1 MFFLF
6 LLLCVRCQRQAPLDV
21 SNIPSVLDATTEY
34 QVASTIVVSVN
45 RTLAPASGLRSTIAC
60 FALPCFKVVS
70 GASFDLSNVDLR
82 FPDSLTGSLVEIDSA
97 GDVTLRRLA
106 SSGSTWSTITLVSA
120 SAVGARTVA
129 GRLLI
134 TDIGGNQTIGQVF
147 VGLSGGALPQ
157 PYVRSLSF
165 ENLAV
170 TCARACVDFRFGRS
184 VPASVTFSNASLSL
198 SSTASSSVAIVSI
211 TSGASSTGA
220 ATLDSLS
227 FVRCDV
233 RGQLLLGDSKA
244 VIVRDSVMRDAAV
257 SLQRVDRVE
266 LTGVVASLLSNRA
279 FFDLGAS
286 ADMSGAELIV
296 NNLTVSSAV
305 TSSRPVVFE
314 LSYHSEP
321 FEATLRNV
329 RATNTSY
336 VLRWNMRAP
345 AKARSIVVDDVRLSN
360 SLLLSGTTQTANDGD
375 ISVSGVSIADT
386 VLASAEDVISLSS
399 AVGTLSVKN
408 VTVNRC
414 SMQQATLIRVGE
426 RCANDSEV
434 AGVAVYNSALRGVLS
449 LSSLS
454 VSRAAFRVRDIVFVN
469 SSAVQLLSCLTT
481 RDLSISNV
489 DVRTASFSEVMIAT
503 STAQVLMDNVA
514 VFDVSFSRYAILAD
528 LELASRVRFAS
539 VSTNTPLVYFENS
552 ATRGSTGF
560 VLLSQWLFDNV
571 TSTSSQF
578 VVFNPDVRNVT
589 VRDSTLRNCRM
600 TQINGASDA
609 ALFYRKNSLSST
621 ACTFEGLTVSGFAGN
636 VLNVEASDVTL
647 AGSSFDGLSGRALQ
661 VTWTGALNVRGVT
674 VQNSGTS
681 ACLSQP
687 FFISGTGGSSS
698 AAVLSG
704 VQMVD
709 SGHSCAQGASSA
721 VQLTTRN
728 LAVADS
734 TFARL
739 ALGSAVLSLFSTTV
753 SVVRTVFD
761 GNTAA
766 AVALTEISCCIT
778 NRLNVSEA
786 FFRNN
791 SNSGSVGGAAL
802 RLTGVWQTVVTRCR
816 FFDNRAASA
825 GGGAVSQL
833 STGSNFTAI
842 ESVFRNNSAKTGGGA
857 IEVGHDAVISRCD
870 LVDNRIVDG
879 LGSALR
885 VTGNSGSLRLTNCTV
900 QRNTVALAASM
911 RRVDVGGVFVNS
923 GVSLIV
929 VGSCLCQNAA
939 NVTTANATSISCQ
952 SAQALSS
959 MSSNITADGVDRCT
973 LPAALNVSACRAE
986 GCALRMP
993 ELHFAPSTPS
1003 PPITLPPVIGA
1014 QQQGSGSSSSSSSN
1028 SSTSG
1033 RPGVVVS
1040 TTVLQQSTN
1049 TTAFEVTFTDPD
1061 SDSGLPLPL
1070 LGAIVGGVAGALLLA
1085 ALIGFGAWR
1094 LRKKSSSKGG
1104 KELTASK
1111 RDSVYMSGDVLNKE
1125 TVATFADGPAFS
1137 LVAPEPVVYSG
1148 LGPMPTPM
1156 STLGVRDYASGRM
1169 SEIVEK

>member
-1 MFFLF
+1 VFVFF
-6 LLLCVRCQRQAPLDV
+6 LLLCVFGRCQRQTPLDV

-34 QVASTIVVSVN
+34 QVATTIVVSVN

-70 GASFDLSNVDLR
+70 GASLDLSNVDLL

-106 SSGSTWSTITLVSA
+106 SSGSTWSSITLVST
-120 SAVGARTVA
+120 SAVGARAVA

-134 TDIGGNQTIGQVF
+134 SGIDGNQTIGQIVAL
-147 VGLSGGALPQ
+147 LSGGALPL

-165 ENLAV
+165 EDLSL
-170 TCARACVDFRFGRS
+170 TCARACVDFRPGRS
-184 VPASVTFSNASLSL
+184 VPALVTFSNASLTSP
-198 SSTASSSVAIVSI
+198 SSVAIVSI
-211 TSGASSTGA
+211 TSAASSTGA

-233 RGQLLLGDSKA
+233 RGQLQLGDCKTL
-244 VIVRDSVMRDAAV
+244 IVRDSVLRDAAV
-257 SLQRVDRVE
+257 SLQRVDRAE
-266 LTGVVASLLSNRA
+266 LTGVVASLLPNRA
-279 FFDLGAS
+279 FFDMRES
-286 ADMSGAELIV
+286 ADTSGAELIV
-296 NNLTVSSAV
+296 DNLTVSSAA
-305 TSSRPVVFE
+305 TSSRSVVFD
-314 LSYHSEP
+314 LSFHSDP

-336 VLRWNMRAP
+336 VLRWSMRAP
-345 AKARSIVVDDVRLSN
+345 AKARSIVVDDVRLTN
-360 SLLLSGTTQTANDGD
+360 SLLLSGTTQSANDGD

-386 VLASAEDVISLSS
+386 ALASAEDAISLSS

-449 LSSLS
+449 LPSLS
-454 VSRAAFRVRDIVFVN
+454 VSRARFRVRDVVFVN
-469 SSAVQLLSCLTT
+469 SSAMQLLSCLTT

-503 STAQVLMDNVA
+503 TTAQVLMDNVA
-514 VFDVSFSRYAILAD
+514 VFDVSFARYAIQAD
-528 LELASRVRFAS
+528 LELASRVRFVS

-552 ATRGSTGF
+552 ATRASTAF
-560 VLLSQWLFDNV
+560 VLFSQWLFDNV
-571 TSTSSQF
+571 TSTSSQL
-578 VVFNPDVRNVT
+578 VTFNPDVRNVT

-609 ALFYRKNSLSST
+609 ALFFRKNALLSS
-621 ACTFEGLTVSGFAGN
+621 ATFEGLTVSSFAGN

-661 VTWTGALNVRGVT
+661 VTWTGALNVSSVT

-681 ACLSQP
+681 VCLWQP

-698 AAVLSG
+698 SAALSS

-709 SGHSCAQGASSA
+709 SGHCAQGASSA

-728 LAVADS
+728 VAVADS

-739 ALGSAVLSLFSTTV
+739 ALGSAVLSLLSTTV
-753 SVVRTVFD
+753 SVARTVFD

-766 AVALTEISCCIT
+766 AVGLTELSCCIP
-778 NRLNVSEA
+778 NRLNVTGS

-791 SNSGSVGGAAL
+791 SNSGSVGGGAL

-816 FFDNRAASA
+816 FFENRAASA

-833 STGSNFTAI
+833 STGSNFTAV

-857 IEVGHDAVISRCD
+857 IEVGHDAVIWRCD
-870 LVDNRIVDG
+870 LVDNRVDDG
-879 LGSALR
+879 FGSALR
-885 VTGNSGSLRLTNCTV
+885 VTGASGSLRLADSTV
-900 QRNTVALAASM
+900 QRNTVALSASMTM

-939 NVTTANATSISCQ
+939 NVTAANATSISCQ

-959 MSSNITADGVDRCT
+959 MSSNVTADGVDRCT
-973 LPAALNVSACRAE
+973 LPAALNVTACRAE

-993 ELHFAPSTPS
+993 DLHFAPSTPS
-1003 PPITLPPVIGA
+1003 PPITLPPAIGT
-1014 QQQGSGSSSSSSSN
+1014 QQSSSGSSSSS
-1028 SSTSG
+1028 TSG
-1033 RPGVVVS
+1033 GPAVVVS
-1040 TTVLQQSTN
+1040 TTASTN
-1049 TTAFEVTFTDPD
+1049 TTAAFEVTVADPD
-1061 SDSGLPLPL
+1061 AGLPLPL
-1070 LGAIVGGVAGALLLA
+1070 LGAIIGGVAGALLLA
-1085 ALIGFGAWR
+1085 ALIGFVAWR

-1111 RDSVYMSGDVLNKE
+1111 RESLYMSGDILNKE

-1137 LVAPEPVVYSG
+1137 VAPEPVVYTG
-1148 LGPMPTPM
+1148 LPTPM
-1156 STLGVRDYASGRM
+1156 STLGVDYESGRM
-1169 SEIVEK
+1169 SEIVE